1 MRKHGI
7 SDGDA
12 EALVT
17 GAAPADRPELA
28 TLAQSIAEF
37 RRAAFASP
45 PRPSAALRTRL
56 ELAPESRISPVADPN
71 EVAGTIG
78 ARKPATARSAAFKG
92 RMKRMFAWFTGLG
105 IAAKVV
111 LGVSVAAAAG
121 ATGVGT
127 AVGINSLVSAT
138 AEQQEVAPEVDVPA
152 DAPTDAPEN
161 FGESVSDRAHEL
173 GKDGDGAAFGEE
185 ISEEAQQLGE
195 EKAQIPDVA
204 GPEGSGPAD
213 VGKVPGDAPELPDV
227 VSGGDD

>member
-7 SDGDA
+7 SDHDA

-17 GAAPADRPELA
+17 GAAPADRPDLA
-28 TLAQSIAEF
+28 SLASSIDEF

-45 PRPSAALRTRL
+45 PRPSAALHARL
-56 ELAPESRISPVADPN
+56 ELAPESATPAVAARPVAS
-71 EVAGTIG
+71 T
-78 ARKPATARSAAFKG
+78 G
-92 RMKRMFAWFTGLG
+92 RLRRLFAWFAGLG
-105 IAAKVV
+105 IAAKLL

-138 AEQQEVAPEVDVPA
+138 AEHQEVAPGDDATDEPA

-161 FGESVSDRAHEL
+161 FGDSVSDRAHEL

-185 ISEEAQQLGE
+185 ISEQAQQLGE
-195 EKAQIPDVA
+195 EKVQIPDVA
-204 GPEGSGPAD
+204 GPEGFGPA
-213 VGKVPGDAPELPDV
+213 GNVPGDAPELPDV